1 MRVEHIQTWQLPRVW
16 HILRPIIDKALD
28 HSLGER
34 LASDMLEQLMND
46 ELWLLSGIDEQGDL
60 AGVLVAE
67 EIVHPQKKELYVH
80 AWATVTGYGFDDWVD
95 LFEQSL
101 LEIANDTGCHYISS
115 MCRKGLAKKMTTQ
128 RGWNDKYS
136 VITKPVPME

>member
-1 MRVEHIQTWQLPRVW
+1 MRVEQIHPWQLPRTW
-16 HILRPIIDKALD
+16 NHIKPLIDKALV

-46 ELWLLSGIDEQGDL
+46 ELWLLAGIDEQGDL
-60 AGVLVAE
+60 AGVIVAE

-80 AWATVTGYGFDDWVD
+80 AWATVTGYGFDDWVE

-115 MCRKGLAKKMTTQ
+115 MCRKGLAKKMTTK
-128 RGWNDKYS
+128 RDWSDKYS
-136 VITKPVPME
+136 VICKPVPME

>member
-1 MRVEHIQTWQLPRVW
+1 MRVEQIHPWQLPRVW

-34 LASDMLEQLMND
+34 TASDMLEDLMND
-46 ELWLLSGIDEQGDL
+46 QLWLLTGIDEQGDL

-101 LEIANDTGCHYISS
+101 LEIASDTGCHYISS
-115 MCRKGLAKKMTTQ
+115 MCRKGLAKKMATQ
-128 RGWNDKYS
+128 RS
-136 VITKPVPME
+136 MV